1 MPGPPAQVVE
11 TRMPTS
17 IDQDLTPNAIIEF
30 NTAKEHGKSEGDA
43 WAAAVARIRYD
54 VLRMAI
60 AELARGVPRS
70 DAEAK
75 VTRNE
80 CIHELLE
87 LQASFEQEPDQP
99 A

>member
-1 MPGPPAQVVE
+1 MPGTPARVVE
-11 TRMPTS
+11 MRMPTS

-43 WAAAVARIRYD
+43 WTAAVARIRFD
-54 VLRMAI
+54 VLRLAI
-60 AELARGVPRS
+60 AELSRGVPRS
-70 DAEAK
+70 DAEAR

-80 CIHELLE
+80 CIHELME
-87 LQASFEQEPDQP
+87 LQASFEEEPDQP